1 MAPSL
6 AGSGPMRSR
15 ETVCAAQINPTK
27 THPPSHPPLDTIHA
41 LDALWRIAHHDGDEE
56 DLEEAELFIAL
67 YARELQ
73 SNVEPEL
80 DDAEEWA
87 LEKRESAEEGGEAE
101 GEEEEEGEEGDR
113 EGDGEGDEEGGGDDS
128 AIRDALDK
136 FVPFILKCRQESASS
151 AQLKQLTRD
160 GVLMMRDVKQAFG
173 ASRPGELRQL
183 STWPCATH
191 PRVYLS
197 PCLLARSQTALAQ
210 AAPRRAQLETPRR
223 YLLRAKRRAWRARA
237 RAGPRRL

>member
-6 AGSGPMRSR
+6 AGSGPTRSR
-15 ETVCAAQINPTK
+15 ETVCATQIKPTK

-56 DLEEAELFIAL
+56 ALEEAELFIAL

-101 GEEEEEGEEGDR
+101 GEEEEEGEEGDG

-173 ASRPGELRQL
+173 ASRPGEPAFYVALCNTP
-183 STWPCATH
+183 S
-191 PRVYLS
+191 RV
-197 PCLLARSQTALAQ
+197 PEPLLARSQPNRFGTSCATSSPTGDTSALSS
-210 AAPRRAQLETPRR
+210 
-223 YLLRAKRRAWRARA
+223 
-237 RAGPRRL
+237 

>member
-6 AGSGPMRSR
+6 AGSGPTRSR
-15 ETVCAAQINPTK
+15 ETVCATQIKPTK

-101 GEEEEEGEEGDR
+101 GEEEEEGEEGDG

-173 ASRPGELRQL
+173 ASRPGELTSFLRGPVQH
-183 STWPCATH
+183 T
-191 PRVYLS
+191 
-197 PCLLARSQTALAQ
+197 LACT
-210 AAPRRAQLETPRR
+210 
-223 YLLRAKRRAWRARA
+223 
-237 RAGPRRL
+237 

>member
-1 MAPSL
+1 M
-6 AGSGPMRSR
+6 
-15 ETVCAAQINPTK
+15 
-27 THPPSHPPLDTIHA
+27 
-41 LDALWRIAHHDGDEE
+41 WRIAHHDGDEE

-128 AIRDALDK
+128 TIRDALDK

-151 AQLKQLTRD
+151 
-160 GVLMMRDVKQAFG
+160 
-173 ASRPGELRQL
+173 
-183 STWPCATH
+183 
-191 PRVYLS
+191 
-197 PCLLARSQTALAQ
+197 
-210 AAPRRAQLETPRR
+210 
-223 YLLRAKRRAWRARA
+223 
-237 RAGPRRL
+237 